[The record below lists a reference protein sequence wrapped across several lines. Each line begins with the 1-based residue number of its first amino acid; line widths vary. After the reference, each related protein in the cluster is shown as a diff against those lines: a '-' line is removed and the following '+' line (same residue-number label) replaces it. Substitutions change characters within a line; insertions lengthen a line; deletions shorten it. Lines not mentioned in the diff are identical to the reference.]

1 MDKVGYK
8 YLDSW
13 QLSIPVEKSVL
24 ASTQIIVYIDIN
36 YQTIPEVNTF
46 NVTMDEFRYIS
57 FNRDFSSS
65 PQEQVLIITNN
76 KRGYIGNNFLSVT
89 EPQIVI
95 EYVEETRNTAS
106 KWISSQ
112 FQWHIVQENSDRNI
126 I

>member
-1 MDKVGYK
+1 MEIFHTSGTVT
-8 YLDSW
+8 
-13 QLSIPVEKSVL
+13 QAVLSF
-24 ASTQIIVYIDIN
+24 IITTGYIDIN

-106 KWISSQ
+106 KWIRSQ